1 MSNIARCRPRFHR
14 TTLRNAVRTV
24 AGVVILA
31 SAAACTTGGGMFE
44 PSERLTPALKA
55 TLDSLML
62 NEWGAQAR
70 YTRVLQDFGS
80 VSPFT
85 ALRTATSRR
94 VSVLEKTYL
103 ELAEFPPAN
112 PYRAK
117 VGGSLSVQSSQAAAG
132 SYESISHACEVSVT
146 LEQETVDR
154 YSRLLSA
161 APPRIVALAA
171 KENRALSLESV
182 IPAAQRCR

>member
-1 MSNIARCRPRFHR
+1 
-14 TTLRNAVRTV
+14 
-24 AGVVILA
+24 
-31 SAAACTTGGGMFE
+31 MFE
-44 PSERLTPALKA
+44 PSERLTPAVKA

-62 NEWGAQAR
+62 DEWGAQAR

-85 ALRTATSRR
+85 TLRAATNRR

-103 ELAEFPPAN
+103 QLAEFPPAN
-112 PYRAK
+112 PYRAR
-117 VGGSLSVQSSQAAAG
+117 VGGDALSAQSSQGAAG
-132 SYESISHACEVSVT
+132 SYESRAQACEVSVT

-154 YSRLLSA
+154 YARLLGA
-161 APPRIVALAA
+161 HPPRIVALAA

-182 IPAAQRCR
+182 IPAAQRCK